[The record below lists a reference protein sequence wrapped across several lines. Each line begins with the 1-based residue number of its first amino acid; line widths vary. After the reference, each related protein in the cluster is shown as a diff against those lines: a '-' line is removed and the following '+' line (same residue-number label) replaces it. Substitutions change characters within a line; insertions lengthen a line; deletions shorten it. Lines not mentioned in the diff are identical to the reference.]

1 MIAIIDN
8 GTANSYCNQF
18 NPPPAVKA
26 TNAGAP
32 NILFV
37 EHWVAKIEIANLF
50 DFWFLDATK

>member
-37 EHWVAKIEIANLF
+37 EHWVAKIDMAILMDFSFLEEI
-50 DFWFLDATK
+50 K